1 MWAMARTS
9 DRVRAVLVAVMAVVQ
24 VAAAP
29 LTRWTLGPAS
39 NTGAISDA
47 NISPVTPADYAF
59 AVWGLIY
66 AACLALAVYQLLP
79 SQQERTVHRLTGWW
93 LFGAFTASALWVPI
107 FGTRTI
113 WMSQI
118 LIVIL
123 VVYLVFAAR
132 AFLLVGPAPSTAE
145 EVFLRLP
152 VMIYLGWATLAAA
165 AGFATTFRSWGMP
178 ASARWV
184 NEIGVVLVLSA
195 TIMSLFVVSRLVAVL
210 GFVLT
215 ACWALLAVA
224 LATDS
229 NSVRNAAVIAIVIV
243 LAVVVGRTLRSPD
256 RRAVLLG

>member
-24 VAAAP
+24 AAAGP
-29 LTRWTLGPAS
+29 LTSWALGPAS

-47 NISPVTPADYAF
+47 NTSPVTPADYAF

-123 VVYLVFAAR
+123 VVYLVLAAR

-210 GFVLT
+210 GFLLT

-224 LATDS
+224 VATDS
-229 NSVRNAAVIAIVIV
+229 NSVRNAAVIAIVIM
-243 LAVVVGRTLRSPD
+243 LAVVVGRILRSPD